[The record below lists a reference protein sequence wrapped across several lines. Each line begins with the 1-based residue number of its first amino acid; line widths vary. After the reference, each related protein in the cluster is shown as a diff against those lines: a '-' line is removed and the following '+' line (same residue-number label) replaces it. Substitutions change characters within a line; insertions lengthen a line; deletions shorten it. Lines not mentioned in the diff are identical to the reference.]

1 MTGSSH
7 DHDPGLYARSFA
19 DVYDAWY
26 EDLHDVGE
34 IVAAFA
40 ARCTPGATIIEL
52 GSGSGRLSTP
62 LAHSGFHVVAIDS
75 AISML
80 DQDFSSS
87 RKIAADMAEL
97 PLCDASADAALIA
110 YNTLFNLAG
119 SALQQRCITEAA
131 RVLRPGGLLAIEAFI
146 APETDPETPF
156 GVSVVPHHTHSDRRM
171 AILTWHDPAEGEV
184 ITGAHVELGPEGVRT
199 RPWQL
204 VYRSP
209 SSIDE
214 AAAAAGFEL
223 AERRTDWSG
232 TEFDPAGVRHVSWY
246 RRALPNS
253 PKA

>member
-7 DHDPGLYARSFA
+7 DHGLYARSFA

-26 EDLHDVGE
+26 EDLHDVAE

-40 ARCTPGATIIEL
+40 QRCEAGASIIEL
-52 GSGSGRLSTP
+52 GSGTGRLSTP
-62 LAHSGFHVVAIDS
+62 LTHSGFTVTAIDS
-75 AISML
+75 AVSML
-80 DQDFSSS
+80 AQDFSSS
-87 RKIAADMAEL
+87 RKLAADMTRL
-97 PLCDASADAALIA
+97 PLADDSADAALIA

-119 SALQQRCITEAA
+119 SDLQAVCVGEAA

-209 SSIDE
+209 ASIDE
-214 AAAAAGFEL
+214 LAAEAGFAL
-223 AERRTDWSG
+223 TERHNDWAG
-232 TEFDPAGVRHVSWY
+232 TPFDPAGVRHVSWY
-246 RRALPNS
+246 QRA
-253 PKA
+253 